1 MVDVL
6 WERSIFEELR
16 NFSYDSG
23 SNRSPVY
30 PEKNCREAV
39 GPGAL
44 SGWIRKRASLIS
56 FAVGITVNASLS
68 SAEMDFLRA
77 SSTMLDGSEL
87 FIENRLEKYFVITSI
102 IYGSS

>member
-1 MVDVL
+1 MFCGGDPSLKNSVISAMMVGPTVAQFIL
-6 WERSIFEELR
+6 KKPAETPS
-16 NFSYDSG
+16 
-23 SNRSPVY
+23 
-30 PEKNCREAV
+30 

-44 SGWIRKRASLIS
+44 SGWIKKRASLIS
-56 FAVGITVNASLS
+56 FVVGITVNASLS
-68 SAEMDFLRA
+68 SGEMDFLRA

>member
-1 MVDVL
+1 MAGPTVAQFIL
-6 WERSIFEELR
+6 KKTA
-16 NFSYDSG
+16 
-23 SNRSPVY
+23 
-30 PEKNCREAV
+30 EKPS

-68 SAEMDFLRA
+68 SAEMNFLRA

-87 FIENRLEKYFVITSI
+87 FVENRLEKYFVITSI
-102 IYGSS
+102 ISGSS